1 MTKQI
6 LPAERSFIA
15 IAAIIGWF
23 AIILQ
28 LYLIIINNMAVLT
41 MPDILT
47 RFFSF
52 FTIETNIL
60 VAVCLTSL
68 LLKPNSRLGS
78 FFSKTTTLTAV
89 TVYITVVGLV
99 YNAVLRFLW
108 APHGMDRLAD
118 ELLHLVIP
126 VLFII
131 YWMRFVPKADLKWN
145 SFLPWLI
152 FPLVY
157 CIYILIRGSIV
168 NLYPYPFMN
177 VTTLGLQTVLINC
190 ILVTLSFLVIA
201 LILIGIAK
209 LNAKKEA
216 LP

>member
-1 MTKQI
+1 MTST
-6 LPAERSFIA
+6 ERSLIA
-15 IAAIIGWF
+15 TTAVISWF

-28 LYLIIINNMAVLT
+28 LYLMIVNNMAVLT

-68 LLKPNSRLGS
+68 FVTPNSRLGN
-78 FFSKTTTLTAV
+78 FFSKTTTLTAI
-89 TVYITVVGLV
+89 TAYITVVGLV

-108 APHGMDRLAD
+108 APQGMDRVAD

-126 VLFII
+126 VLFIV
-131 YWMRFVPKADLKWN
+131 YWLRFVPKAGLKWN

-152 FPLVY
+152 FPLMY
-157 CIYILIRGSIV
+157 CIYVLIRGSIID
-168 NLYPYPFMN
+168 LYPYPFMN
-177 VTTLGLQTVLINC
+177 VTTLGLQTVLFNC
-190 ILVTLSFLVIA
+190 LLVTLSFLVIA

-209 LNAKKEA
+209 LKSKGSQ
-216 LP
+216 